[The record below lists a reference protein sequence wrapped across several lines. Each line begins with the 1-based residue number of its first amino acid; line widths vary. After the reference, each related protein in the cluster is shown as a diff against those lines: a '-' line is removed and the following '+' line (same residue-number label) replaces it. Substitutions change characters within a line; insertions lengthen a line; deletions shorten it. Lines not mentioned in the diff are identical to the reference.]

1 MKSHKHMYRMQQKQ
15 FIVWWKIGLML
26 GMHIN
31 IPYVIRTRK
40 RNFLHF
46 YLLLR
51 DHGNSSKVLIY
62 LTLISF
68 FLNLYALARV
78 CLWGTI
84 KRTNFGTVCLREDNL
99 TFSRLAANFSEMIT
113 IFRGRNLKIQH
124 PLTSMALKTAT
135 PNIIKTVPNK
145 CISSKYW
152 WQAWVAGL
160 AYCRLRSH
168 LN

>member
-26 GMHIN
+26 MYIN

-78 CLWGTI
+78 CLWARTTDAQRGNSLHCTAENSLPLPNTALLPLRNGPIQTNVITEKNCQSGLLIGT
-84 KRTNFGTVCLREDNL
+84 FYD
-99 TFSRLAANFSEMIT
+99 
-113 IFRGRNLKIQH
+113 
-124 PLTSMALKTAT
+124 
-135 PNIIKTVPNK
+135 
-145 CISSKYW
+145 
-152 WQAWVAGL
+152 
-160 AYCRLRSH
+160 
-168 LN
+168 